1 MPNRPVSLPT
11 LRLDGRRNKNCGKWL
26 KPLMQYCIP
35 FIAHG
40 LNRGLLEYEKQ
51 PKPFQ
56 WFIKHKIM
64 PHSFNKI
71 WIHAIWA
78 TKERLPLINA
88 SVEDKIHPFISVQL
102 REQGCLVKIIN
113 GMPDHIH
120 CLFLLNPQKS
130 IAEVI
135 KQIKG
140 SSSHF
145 VNQNNLILEK
155 FAWQTGYAAYSVSE
169 SVVDKVF
176 LYIKNQKQHHTMK
189 TFQQEYD
196 EFLKLYGL
204 GNDK

>member
-1 MPNRPVSLPT
+1 
-11 LRLDGRRNKNCGKWL
+11 
-26 KPLMQYCIP
+26 
-35 FIAHG
+35 
-40 LNRGLLEYEKQ
+40 
-51 PKPFQ
+51 
-56 WFIKHKIM
+56 M

-78 TKERLPLINA
+78 TKERVPLIDQTIERNVYA
-88 SVEDKIHPFISVQL
+88 YIAEEL
-102 REQGCLVKIIN
+102 RELGCPVRIIN

-140 SSSHF
+140 TSSHYI
-145 VNQNNLILEK
+145 NQKEELSVK

-169 SVVDKVF
+169 SIVEKVYH
-176 LYIKNQKQHHTMK
+176 YIHNQKQHHANK

-196 EFLKLYGL
+196 EFIKVSGL
-204 GNDK
+204 DNTN